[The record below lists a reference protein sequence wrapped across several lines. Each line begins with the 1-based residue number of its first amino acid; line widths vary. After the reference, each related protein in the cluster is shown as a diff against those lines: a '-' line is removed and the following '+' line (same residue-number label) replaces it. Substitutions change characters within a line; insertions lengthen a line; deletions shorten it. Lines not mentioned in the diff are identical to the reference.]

1 MATNIEKSLDE
12 IIKEGKSKGRPGMR
26 GARRGGRGGNR
37 GGVPRN
43 AAGGGAAGPRR
54 FGLNNSA
61 RRQGGSVFKRRSAGG
76 AAGGLNTSM
85 SPKKANAVAAVCV
98 SLRTTSTLSPQ
109 YLLSHKNRSNHF
121 NINQFHSFLHSNY

>member
-1 MATNIEKSLDE
+1 MATNVEKSLDD
-12 IIKEGKSKGRPGMR
+12 IIKENKSKGRPGMR

-43 AAGGGAAGPRR
+43 SAGGGGGPRR

-61 RRQGGSVFKRRSAGG
+61 RRQPGSVFKRRSAGG

-98 SLRTTSTLSPQ
+98 SLRTTLNPILAKS
-109 YLLSHKNRSNHF
+109 
-121 NINQFHSFLHSNY
+121 

>member
-1 MATNIEKSLDE
+1 MATNVEKSLDE
-12 IIKEGKSKGRPGMR
+12 IIKESKTKGRPGTR

-43 AAGGGAAGPRR
+43 SAGGGGAAGPRR

-61 RRQGGSVFKRRSAGG
+61 RRQAGSVFKRRSAGV

-98 SLRTTSTLSPQ
+98 SLRTTSPLSPI
-109 YLLSHKNRSNHF
+109 SHKIRANHF
-121 NINQFHSFLHSNY
+121 KINQFHSFLHSNY